1 MYYNGKDKSERSFH
15 MYESQF
21 HELPEKQ
28 QNFLLNWLQNYLQP
42 CEEFNYEWPAMDL
55 KYCFGC
61 LFFYVTREQF
71 VCAMQK
77 LGFQSK
83 RLKNRDFVFN
93 VDPNSK
99 MFTMFQLKKSIGEDN
114 LIDNFQ

>member
-1 MYYNGKDKSERSFH
+1 MYYNGEDKSERSFH

-28 QNFLLNWLQNYLQP
+28 QKFLLNWLQNYLHHVKIQLWMAS
-42 CEEFNYEWPAMDL
+42 YGL
-55 KYCFGC
+55 KIRFGC